1 MAAAAFSPPAS
12 RASKVRFTLGGLF
25 VCTFGVGVGLALV
38 RWQMT
43 TSTVRWFLFTNLL
56 LMSAAT
62 WIMIGM
68 AQRVIRGVRHFVGTF
83 QSGAAVRRGAL
94 LDIGAALG
102 IALCLAISVGA
113 EMAWRLN
120 WPAFVNN
127 QYVGPESQIHRV
139 LFFLALIGA
148 YWVPADHSG
157 DNRPWIRVMSR
168 AKTWA
173 LLGIG
178 LPWLGYTL
186 FSWAFI
192 PGLVHFAIRGVE
204 LGQPIR
210 WLGRDFYRVNVDVDA
225 LTSQF
230 IQEAIFAALLLA
242 AAIVANVLMIRCWRK
257 ERRARYGSIVASIG
271 CQLAV
276 FGLVVHC
283 QAAVLPELSP
293 FMAAE
298 VGKQPLGIVAMELAL
313 VAAAAA
319 VFSYWQVADS
329 PRGENPFFQSG
340 EATRPSFLDANAGV
354 VIVALFGVLVEIIHS
369 LWWQFSIS
377 FSSGMPPLD
386 VRTVLITLVE
396 FMRDAP
402 HARIDLAVAIV
413 LWLWLWRW
421 ARCTGNP
428 PASRY
433 IADGRLFF
441 VARLAW
447 TTTLM
452 LAAPVAAWAGSAMM
466 LWYVMP

>member
-1 MAAAAFSPPAS
+1 MAAAALSPPAS
-12 RASKVRFTLGGLF
+12 RVSQVRFTLGGLF

-38 RWQMT
+38 RWQMA
-43 TSTVRWFLFTNLL
+43 TSTVRWFLFSNLL

-68 AQRVIRGVRHFVGTF
+68 AQRVIWAVRHFAGSF
-83 QSGAAVRRGAL
+83 RSGATVRRGAL

-148 YWVPADHSG
+148 YWVPVDLSS
-157 DNRPWIRVMSR
+157 DNRSWVRAMSP
-168 AKTWA
+168 AKSWA

-178 LPWLGYTL
+178 VPWLGYTL

-210 WLGRDFYRVNVDVDA
+210 WLGRDFYRMNLDVDGV
-225 LTSQF
+225 TSQF
-230 IQEAIFAALLLA
+230 INEAILAVVFLA
-242 AAIVANVLMIRCWRK
+242 AVLVANGWMVRNWRK
-257 ERRARYGSIVASIG
+257 GKKARYGSIVALIC

-276 FGLVVHC
+276 LGFIFHC
-283 QAAVLPELSP
+283 QTAILPELSP
-293 FMAAE
+293 FLAAE
-298 VGKQPLGIVAMELAL
+298 VGKQPLGIVAMEFAV

-319 VFSYWQVADS
+319 VFSYWQVAES
-329 PRGENPFFQSG
+329 PRGENPFFQSV
-340 EATRPSFLDANAGV
+340 ESARPPFLDANAGV

-386 VRTVLITLVE
+386 VRTVLVTLVE

-402 HARIDLAVAIV
+402 HARIDLALAIV

-421 ARCTGNP
+421 ARGTGNP

-433 IADGRLFF
+433 IAEGRLFF
-441 VARLAW
+441 IVWLAW